1 MPGLACLSLVRV
13 RHDSLL
19 PNVAKICRDLCISC
33 RAAKFA
39 ARDARCALAQ
49 LRFLASTLNVCDGG
63 AVASCQEM
71 SCGFILLK

>member
-1 MPGLACLSLVRV
+1 MPDLTCLSLVQV

-33 RAAKFA
+33 RAAKFT

-49 LRFLASTLNVCDGG
+49 LRFLASTLNVRAGDVVTSGL
-63 AVASCQEM
+63 EL